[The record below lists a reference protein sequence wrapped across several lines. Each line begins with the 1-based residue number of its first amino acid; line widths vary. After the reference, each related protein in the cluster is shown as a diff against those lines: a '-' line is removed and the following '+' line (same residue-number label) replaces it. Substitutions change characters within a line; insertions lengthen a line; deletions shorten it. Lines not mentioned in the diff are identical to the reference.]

1 MTDIV
6 AIILAVALVAGAFLG
21 WQGRKLFDRI
31 EGLEK
36 KIEELSA
43 IAGRRKLPYPAQ
55 AGLEDAIAI
64 AIELLDQHQ
73 AQRAYDETRIGQ
85 LAERLRQVRS
95 DPQHYDANQPDR
107 ATRRRR
113 HED

>member
-1 MTDIV
+1 MTNTIE
-6 AIILAVALVAGAFLG
+6 LMLLVALLAGGTLG
-21 WQGRKLFDRI
+21 WLGRKLFERLDA
-31 EGLEK
+31 LERRV
-36 KIEELSA
+36 EELGA

-73 AQRAYDETRIGQ
+73 AQRAYDETRIEQ

-95 DPQHYDANQPDR
+95 DPQHYDVRQPDKPVP
-107 ATRRRR
+107 TRRAER
-113 HED
+113 